1 MKLSKV
7 NKTTDSK
14 DIFSSTVEKVTMGID
29 MANLSHITK
38 LLTELYEFPIEATV
52 REVIS
57 NAIDTT
63 KRLNESDRRPIVV
76 SLPNE
81 LSPEFIVTD
90 FGEGMSRDVLERVY
104 SQYGTSTKSDD
115 FSQIGA
121 FGLGAKAPLSYCS
134 KFVVSS
140 TKDNW
145 TTEAFLTS
153 TSEGN
158 YCEILESKETGKPN
172 GTTVSI
178 PVVEDDFEKFLIASE
193 SYREYNLGVEV
204 DFLGMDNHNKELL
217 NIGSIPVMEDEDGNP
232 VNLDLYYIGNESEFI
247 SSILLRDGR
256 GLINFSL
263 SGWTYSDPAY
273 KHGSPSYLID
283 LKPGVFNFSSSRDN
297 ITADSRYLS
306 VMDKIKEEIDVINS
320 KYIEDLVKA
329 GDFDKRTLL
338 EIITRDNLST
348 YDVNKSI
355 KRLREMG
362 ITFNGMNV
370 DEYIE
375 EKDIFNFDLIMK
387 RDYRSKSG
395 KTSSIV
401 EREDNI
407 GNRSLTL
414 FENGVTA
421 AKDNLDWNISPL
433 QTMKIVKTSSNTLMS
448 TQQVILIT
456 DIKKGKENK
465 DLKTVIGRSS
475 RLGKTRSSELYFLG
489 TTGKKEEVMEYFK
502 CEHGQSIRSRI
513 EYYTI
518 DEYIELTDKLL
529 TPRVKR
535 EDKEFNFFANVES
548 NIDRGSFS
556 WFFSPFKDM
565 YQYSDP
571 SRVFKENHNIILVSE
586 RATEISNTKRNDIL
600 KLMAQY
606 REKYGDD
613 FNVIYTTLSRITNKN
628 VDIIVENTEAIVL
641 VDFHKSSIR
650 DTIYNKIS
658 KLVKPIYY
666 LDNEFTVKSN
676 DENYLRY
683 KYKYFFREFN
693 LLKEFNDEEL
703 NNLIKPLTEISKLDM
718 NDNYKIYKE
727 VEVDDNKLSD
737 MIELIEDYLD
747 THPIIN
753 SYELRSDEVF
763 REYIYKKA
771 SEDIINLIK

>member
-63 KRLNESDRRPIVV
+63 KRLDESDRLPIEV

-81 LSPEFIVTD
+81 LNPEFIVTD
-90 FGEGMSRDVLERVY
+90 FGEGMSRDVLESVY

-178 PVVEDDFEKFLIASE
+178 PVMEDDFNKFLIASE

-204 DFLGMDNHNKELL
+204 DFLGMDNHNRELL
-217 NIGSIPVMEDEDGNP
+217 SIGSIPVMEDEDGNP
-232 VNLDLYYIGNESEFI
+232 VNLDLYYIGNESDFI
-247 SSILLRDGR
+247 SSILLKGGSGIID
-256 GLINFSL
+256 FSL
-263 SGWTYSDPAY
+263 SGWTYSDPANKY
-273 KHGSPSYLID
+273 EKPSYLID

-297 ITADSRYLS
+297 ITIDSRYHS
-306 VMDKIKEEIDVINS
+306 VMDKIKEEIDIINS
-320 KYIEDLVKA
+320 KYIEDLVKV
-329 GDFDKRTLL
+329 GDFDKHTLL
-338 EIITRDNLST
+338 EIITNDNLSA
-348 YDVNKSI
+348 YNVSKSI
-355 KRLREMG
+355 ERLREMG

-375 EKDIFNFDLIMK
+375 EEDIFNFDLIMR
-387 RDYRSKSG
+387 RDYRYKSG
-395 KTSSIV
+395 TTSSII
-401 EREDNI
+401 EMEDNI
-407 GNRSLTL
+407 GNKKLTF
-414 FENGVTA
+414 FENGLTA
-421 AKDNLDWNISPL
+421 VKDNLDWGLSPL
-433 QTMKIVKTSSNTLMS
+433 QTMNLIKQKAYTYS
-448 TQQVILIT
+448 QQIILIT
-456 DIKKGKENK
+456 DINKDNDNK
-465 DLKTVIGRSS
+465 DLRKVIGRSS
-475 RLGKTRSSELYFLG
+475 RLGKEKSSELYFLG
-489 TTGKKEEVMEYFK
+489 TTGKKEKVMEYFK
-502 CEHGQSIRSRI
+502 CENRQSMRSRI
-513 EYYTI
+513 DYYTI

-535 EDKEFNFFANVES
+535 DEEDFNFFANVES
-548 NIDRGSFS
+548 NTDRESFG
-556 WFFSPFKDM
+556 WYFSPFKDM

-571 SRVFKENHNIILVSE
+571 STVFKENHNIIIVSE
-586 RATEISNTKRNDIL
+586 RATEASNTERNNII
-600 KLMAQY
+600 KLMTQY

-613 FNVIYTTLSRITNKN
+613 FNIIYTTLSRITNKN
-628 VDIIVENTEAIVL
+628 VDVIVENTEAIVL
-641 VDFHKSSIR
+641 VDFHESSIR
-650 DTIYNKIS
+650 DNIYNKIS
-658 KLVKPIYY
+658 KLIKPINY
-666 LDNEFTVKSN
+666 LDDEFTIKSN

-683 KYKYFFREFN
+683 KHKYFFDREFN
-693 LLKEFNDEEL
+693 LLKELNNKEL
-703 NNLIKPLTEISKLDM
+703 NDLIKPLTEISKLDM

-727 VEVDDNKLSD
+727 VAVDDNKLSD
-737 MIELIEDYLD
+737 MIELIENYLD
-747 THPIIN
+747 THPIVN